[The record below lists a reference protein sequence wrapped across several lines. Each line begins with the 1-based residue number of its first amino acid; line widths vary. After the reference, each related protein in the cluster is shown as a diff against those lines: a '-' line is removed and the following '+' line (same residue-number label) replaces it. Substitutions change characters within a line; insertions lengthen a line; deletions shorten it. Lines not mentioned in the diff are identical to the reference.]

1 MNEARVNRAAG
12 PNRLLPIGVVAF
24 AVLAVSHGA
33 IFARVAA
40 APALAIAAWRLTIAA
55 GIVALILP
63 WHWRTLRLIATRSA
77 GLATLG
83 ASLCLALHFATW
95 ITSLNYTSVS
105 NSVILVNTSPIW
117 VALLG
122 RLSQT
127 DRLSVRTLAAIALAV
142 VGAAIIG
149 FGGTRGVEGSV
160 RGDLLA
166 LAGGA
171 ALGGYLVFARV
182 ARLQLPLV
190 PYLFCCYT
198 SAAIVLWVL
207 ALGSGAAMGGYS
219 QATWMALIGVA
230 VISQSLG
237 HSSYNWAL
245 RFLRPSTVS
254 VTLLGE
260 GVIGSALAFMY
271 FGEAVPRATWIGGP
285 LVLAATWLATSA
297 ERKDT
302 PEPPRK

>member
-1 MNEARVNRAAG
+1 MRRA
-12 PNRLLPIGVVAF
+12 
-24 AVLAVSHGA
+24 
-33 IFARVAA
+33 
-40 APALAIAAWRLTIAA
+40 
-55 GIVALILP
+55 
-63 WHWRTLRLIATRSA
+63 A

-83 ASLCLALHFATW
+83 ASACLALHFATW

-117 VALLG
+117 VALFG
-122 RLSQT
+122 WLSQT
-127 DRLSVRTLAAIALAV
+127 DRLTARTLAAIALAV

-149 FGGTRGVEGSV
+149 FGGTHGVQGSV

-171 ALGGYLVFARV
+171 ALGGYLVFARI

-190 PYLFCCYT
+190 PYLFVCYT
-198 SAAIVLWVL
+198 VAAVALWAL
-207 ALGSGAAMGGYS
+207 ALGSGAAMVGYD

-245 RFLRPSTVS
+245 GFLRPSTVS

-297 ERKDT
+297 ALTDTQEPQRK
-302 PEPPRK
+302 